1 MLTPCHDVV
10 NRLVLV
16 FVGLKMVAEWLGYE
30 IGQGLSLVV
39 VLFTLAAG
47 TIVSIVKKRKEQN
60 KLTRMTSPIRSA

>member
-16 FVGLKMVAEWLGYE
+16 FFGLKMVAEWLGYE